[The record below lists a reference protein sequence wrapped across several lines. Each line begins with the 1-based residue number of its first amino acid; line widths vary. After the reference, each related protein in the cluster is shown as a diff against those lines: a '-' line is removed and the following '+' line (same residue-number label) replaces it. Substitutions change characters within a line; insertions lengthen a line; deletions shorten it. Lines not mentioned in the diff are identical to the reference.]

1 MHYDLGL
8 FHRFAGNFVTRLN
21 FYYIDVDNYIVAN
34 SGDVYH
40 SASSYGFN
48 MNRIAYYGAELEL
61 DTTWFEKLTVFG
73 NYTYRETSYDKE
85 DLLADAVLLTLAPKH
100 KANLGVRYRLFP
112 NTLLTSDIRYMGKR
126 ESEGNVYTLDGFSTM
141 DVSIDHELS
150 ENMTLRVYGSN
161 IFGESYQEVYGY
173 PMPEGTYG
181 INLKVSF
188 F

>member
-8 FHRFAGNFVTRLN
+8 FHRFARGLVTRLN

-40 SASSYGFN
+40 AASSYGFN
-48 MNRIAYYGAELEL
+48 MDRIAYYGTELEV

-73 NYTYRETSYDKE
+73 NYTYRETDYDRR

-100 KANLGVRYRLFP
+100 KANLGLRYRLLEG
-112 NTLLTSDIRYMGKR
+112 TLLTSDIRYMGKR
-126 ESEGNVYTLDGFSTM
+126 ESEGNLYTLDAFTTVDM
-141 DVSIDHELS
+141 AVEHELTG
-150 ENMTLRVYGSN
+150 NMTIRVYGSN
-161 IFGESYQEVYGY
+161 IFQESYQEVYGY

-181 INLKVSF
+181 VNLKVSF